1 MLRHRIGARVG
12 QTVGMTVMRTARERA
27 RTDIVTA
34 IKAEAARQLALVGA
48 PGLSLR
54 AVSREL
60 GLASSALYRYFPS
73 RDALLTALI
82 VDAFDAVGE
91 AAEQA
96 EGRALADG
104 ADPGRRWLEVCRAV
118 RRWAVEHPHSY
129 ALVYGSPVPG
139 YAAPRDTVAPAIRV
153 SRVMAGILEAAAAD
167 GSLRVPERQL
177 SRRLV
182 TADVAAVLEQ
192 PLPEQYADGLE
203 RSLTL
208 LSGLFGAISWQLFG
222 HFHGALEDPDAWFD
236 FAVAVAAEGV
246 GLVVPIESG

>member
-1 MLRHRIGARVG
+1 MSAI
-12 QTVGMTVMRTARERA
+12 RTARERA
-27 RTDIVTA
+27 RTDLVAA
-34 IKAEAARQLALVGA
+34 IKAEAARQLAVVGA

-54 AVSREL
+54 SVAREL

-91 AAEQA
+91 AAE
-96 EGRALADG
+96 RADAAAAASG
-104 ADPGRRWLEVCRAV
+104 ADPGTRWLAVCRAV
-118 RRWAVEHPHSY
+118 RGWAVEHPHTY

-139 YAAPRDTVAPAIRV
+139 YAAPQDTVAPAMRT

-167 GSLRVPERQL
+167 GSLRVPDRRL
-177 SRRLV
+177 ARRLV
-182 TADVAAVLEQ
+182 TSDVVDVLQ
-192 PLPEQYADGLE
+192 SPLPEQYSDALE

-208 LSGLFGAISWQLFG
+208 LSGLFGAISQQLFG
-222 HFHGALEDPDAWFD
+222 HVRGALEDEEAWFD

-246 GLVVPIESG
+246 GLVVPVDGG

>member
-1 MLRHRIGARVG
+1 
-12 QTVGMTVMRTARERA
+12 MTLVRTARERA
-27 RTDIVTA
+27 RTDIVAA

-48 PGLSLR
+48 SALSLR
-54 AVSREL
+54 AVAREL

-82 VDAFDAVGE
+82 IDAFDAVGE
-91 AAEQA
+91 AAEHADA
-96 EGRALADG
+96 EARAQG
-104 ADPGRRWLEVCRAV
+104 ADAGRRWLAVCRAV
-118 RRWAVEHPHSY
+118 RRWAGEHPHSY

-139 YAAPRDTVAPAIRV
+139 YAAPPDTVAPAIRV

-167 GSLRVPERQL
+167 GSLRVPERPL

-182 TADVAAVLEQ
+182 TPEVVAVVEQ
-192 PLPEQYADGLE
+192 PLPEQYPDALE

-208 LSGLFGAISWQLFG
+208 LSGLFGAISYLLFG
-222 HFHGALEDPDAWFD
+222 HLHRALEDEDAWFD

-246 GLVVPIESG
+246 GLVVPVASEPTDVSRS

>member
-1 MLRHRIGARVG
+1 MAAI
-12 QTVGMTVMRTARERA
+12 RTARERA
-27 RTDIVTA
+27 RTELVAA

-54 AVSREL
+54 AVAREL

-82 VDAFDAVGE
+82 VDAYDAVGE
-91 AAEQA
+91 VAERAAA
-96 EGRALADG
+96 DALAEG
-104 ADPGRRWLEVCRAV
+104 ADPGRRWLAVCRAV
-118 RRWAVEHPHSY
+118 RGWAVEHPHSY

-139 YAAPRDTVAPAIRV
+139 YAAPQDTVAPAVRV
-153 SRVMAGILEAAAAD
+153 SRVMAGIVEAAAAD
-167 GSLRVPERQL
+167 QSLRVPERRL

-182 TADVAAVLEQ
+182 TPEVVAVLRE
-192 PLPEQYADGLE
+192 PPPEQYEDVLE

-208 LSGLFGAISWQLFG
+208 LSGLFGAISYQLFG
-222 HFHGALEDPDAWFD
+222 HLHRALEDDDAWFD

-246 GLVVPIESG
+246 GLVVPIETG

>member
-1 MLRHRIGARVG
+1 
-12 QTVGMTVMRTARERA
+12 MTLVRTARERA
-27 RTDIVTA
+27 RTDIVAA
-34 IKAEAARQLALVGA
+34 IKGEAARQLAVVGA
-48 PGLSLR
+48 SALSLR
-54 AVSREL
+54 AVAREL

-96 EGRALADG
+96 DAGAPAKG
-104 ADPGRRWLEVCRAV
+104 ADAGRRWLDVCRAV
-118 RRWAVEHPHSY
+118 RGWAGEHPHSY

-139 YAAPRDTVAPAIRV
+139 YAAPPDTVAPALRV
-153 SRVMAGILEAAAAD
+153 SRVMAGILEAAAAE
-167 GSLRVPERQL
+167 GSLGIPGRPL

-182 TADVAAVLEQ
+182 TPEVVAILND
-192 PLPEQYADGLE
+192 PLPEQYPDVLE

-208 LSGLFGAISWQLFG
+208 LSGLFGAISQLLFG
-222 HFHGALEDPDAWFD
+222 HFHGALEDEDAWFD

-246 GLVVPIESG
+246 GLVVPVASGPTDVRRR